1 MKNKPP
7 AEEVAGPQVVTF
19 DAILPPSMAVRAEQ
33 SGIKRAATDPL
44 IVLVLSVLAGAFVA
58 FGAIFA
64 TTVTA
69 GAGLPYGV
77 GRLLTGLVFSVGLI
91 MVIIAGAELFTG
103 NNLIVMA
110 WASGKVT
117 TTSLLL
123 NWLLT
128 FVGNCAGAMATA
140 GLMLCT
146 TQYTF
151 GSGAVGLAAL
161 TTANSK
167 AALAFVPALALGIM
181 CNALVC
187 LAAWMCYSA
196 RTAVDRVALIIL
208 PVAAFA
214 AAGFEHSIANAYFI
228 PMGLLI
234 KATAPDSFWL
244 SIGKTAADFPALSWS
259 GFVGNLVP
267 VAIGNIIGGA
277 LLVAAVYWFVYLRNP
292 GRGAPTAP
300 TR

>member
-1 MKNKPP
+1 MNDTAARK
-7 AEEVAGPQVVTF
+7 APQAVSIDT
-19 DAILPPSMAVRAEQ
+19 IMPGEMARRAEL
-33 SGIKRAATDPL
+33 SGVQRASMDPL
-44 IVLVLSVLAGAFVA
+44 TILVLSLVGGAFVA
-58 FGAIFA
+58 FGAIFS
-64 TTVTA
+64 TTVSA
-69 GAGLPYGV
+69 GAGGLPFGIAK
-77 GRLLTGLVFSVGLI
+77 LLSGTVFSVGLV
-91 MVIIAGAELFTG
+91 MVVVAGAELFTG

-128 FVGNCAGAMATA
+128 FVGNCVGAMATA

-244 SIGKTAADFPALSWS
+244 SIGKTAEDFPALSWS

>member
-1 MKNKPP
+1 MNDTAARK
-7 AEEVAGPQVVTF
+7 APQAVSIDT
-19 DAILPPSMAVRAEQ
+19 IMPGEMARRAEL
-33 SGIKRAATDPL
+33 SGVQRASMDPL
-44 IVLVLSVLAGAFVA
+44 TILVLSLVGGAFVA
-58 FGAIFA
+58 FGAIFS
-64 TTVTA
+64 TTVSA
-69 GAGLPYGV
+69 GAGGLPFGIAK
-77 GRLLTGLVFSVGLI
+77 LLSGTVFSVGLV
-91 MVIIAGAELFTG
+91 MVVVAGAELFTG

>member
-1 MKNKPP
+1 
-7 AEEVAGPQVVTF
+7 
-19 DAILPPSMAVRAEQ
+19 
-33 SGIKRAATDPL
+33 
-44 IVLVLSVLAGAFVA
+44 LVGGAFVA
-58 FGAIFA
+58 FGAIFS
-64 TTVTA
+64 TTVSA
-69 GAGLPYGV
+69 GADGLPFGV
-77 GRLLTGLVFSVGLI
+77 AKLLSGTVFSVGLV
-91 MVIIAGAELFTG
+91 MVVVAGAELFTG

-117 TTSLLL
+117 TSSLLL

>member
-1 MKNKPP
+1 MNDTAARK
-7 AEEVAGPQVVTF
+7 APQAVSIDT
-19 DAILPPSMAVRAEQ
+19 IMPGEMARRAEL
-33 SGIKRAATDPL
+33 SGVQRASMDPL
-44 IVLVLSVLAGAFVA
+44 TILVLSLVGGAFVA
-58 FGAIFA
+58 FGAIFS
-64 TTVTA
+64 TTVSA
-69 GAGLPYGV
+69 GSGGLPFGV
-77 GRLLTGLVFSVGLI
+77 AKLLSGTVFSVGLV
-91 MVIIAGAELFTG
+91 MVVVAGAELFTG

-117 TTSLLL
+117 TSSLLL

-167 AALAFVPALALGIM
+167 AALAFVPALALGVM

>member
-1 MKNKPP
+1 MNDTAARK
-7 AEEVAGPQVVTF
+7 APQAVSIDT
-19 DAILPPSMAVRAEQ
+19 IMPGEMARRAEL
-33 SGIKRAATDPL
+33 SGVQRASMDPL
-44 IVLVLSVLAGAFVA
+44 TILVLSLVGGAFVA
-58 FGAIFA
+58 FGAIFS
-64 TTVTA
+64 TTVSA
-69 GAGLPYGV
+69 GAGGLPFGV
-77 GRLLTGLVFSVGLI
+77 AKLLSGTVFSVGLV
-91 MVIIAGAELFTG
+91 MVVVAGAELFTG

-259 GFVGNLVP
+259 GFIGHLVP

>member
-1 MKNKPP
+1 MNDTAARK
-7 AEEVAGPQVVTF
+7 APQAVSIDT
-19 DAILPPSMAVRAEQ
+19 IMPGEMARRAEL
-33 SGIKRAATDPL
+33 SGVQRASMDPL
-44 IVLVLSVLAGAFVA
+44 TILVLSLVGGAFVA
-58 FGAIFA
+58 FGAIFS
-64 TTVTA
+64 TTVSA
-69 GAGLPYGV
+69 GSGGLPFGV
-77 GRLLTGLVFSVGLI
+77 AKLLSGTVFSVGLV
-91 MVIIAGAELFTG
+91 MVVVAGAELFTG

-117 TTSLLL
+117 TSSLLL

-244 SIGKTAADFPALSWS
+244 SIGKTAEDFPALSWS

>member
-1 MKNKPP
+1 MNDTAARK
-7 AEEVAGPQVVTF
+7 APQAVSIDT
-19 DAILPPSMAVRAEQ
+19 IMPGEMARRAEL
-33 SGIKRAATDPL
+33 SGVQRASMDPL
-44 IVLVLSVLAGAFVA
+44 TILVLSLVGGAFVA
-58 FGAIFA
+58 FGAIFS
-64 TTVTA
+64 TTVSA
-69 GAGLPYGV
+69 GSGGLPFGV
-77 GRLLTGLVFSVGLI
+77 AKLLSGTVFSVGLV
-91 MVIIAGAELFTG
+91 MVVVAGAELFTG

-117 TTSLLL
+117 TSSLLL

-167 AALAFVPALALGIM
+167 AALAFVPALALGVM

-259 GFVGNLVP
+259 GFIGNLVP

>member
-1 MKNKPP
+1 MNDTAARK
-7 AEEVAGPQVVTF
+7 APQAVSIDT
-19 DAILPPSMAVRAEQ
+19 IMPGEMARRAEL
-33 SGIKRAATDPL
+33 SGVQRASMDPL
-44 IVLVLSVLAGAFVA
+44 TILVLSLVGGAFVA
-58 FGAIFA
+58 FGAIFS
-64 TTVTA
+64 TTVSA
-69 GAGLPYGV
+69 GAGGLPFGV
-77 GRLLTGLVFSVGLI
+77 AKLLSGTVFSVGLV
-91 MVIIAGAELFTG
+91 MVVVAGAELFTG

-117 TTSLLL
+117 TSSLLL

-167 AALAFVPALALGIM
+167 AALAFVPALALGVM

>member
-1 MKNKPP
+1 MNDTAARK
-7 AEEVAGPQVVTF
+7 APQAVSIDT
-19 DAILPPSMAVRAEQ
+19 IMPGEMARRAEL
-33 SGIKRAATDPL
+33 SGVQRASMDPL
-44 IVLVLSVLAGAFVA
+44 TILVLSLVGGAFVA
-58 FGAIFA
+58 FGAIFS
-64 TTVTA
+64 TTVSA
-69 GAGLPYGV
+69 GSGGLPFGV
-77 GRLLTGLVFSVGLI
+77 AKLLSGTVFSVGLV
-91 MVIIAGAELFTG
+91 MVVVAGAELFTG

-128 FVGNCAGAMATA
+128 FVGNCVGAMATA

>member
-1 MKNKPP
+1 MNDTAARK
-7 AEEVAGPQVVTF
+7 APQAVSIDT
-19 DAILPPSMAVRAEQ
+19 IMPGEMARRAEL
-33 SGIKRAATDPL
+33 SGVQRASMDPL
-44 IVLVLSVLAGAFVA
+44 TILVLSLVGGAFVA
-58 FGAIFA
+58 FGAIFS
-64 TTVTA
+64 TTVSA
-69 GAGLPYGV
+69 GAGGLPFGV
-77 GRLLTGLVFSVGLI
+77 AKLLSGTVFSVGLV
-91 MVIIAGAELFTG
+91 MVVVAGAELFTG

-117 TTSLLL
+117 TSSLLL

-244 SIGKTAADFPALSWS
+244 SIGKTAEDFPALSWS

>member
-1 MKNKPP
+1 MNDTAARK
-7 AEEVAGPQVVTF
+7 APQAVSIDT
-19 DAILPPSMAVRAEQ
+19 IMPGEMARRAEL
-33 SGIKRAATDPL
+33 SGVQRASMDPL
-44 IVLVLSVLAGAFVA
+44 TILVLSLVGGAFVA
-58 FGAIFA
+58 FGAIFS
-64 TTVTA
+64 TTVSA
-69 GAGLPYGV
+69 GSGGLPFGV
-77 GRLLTGLVFSVGLI
+77 AKLLSGTVFSVGLV
-91 MVIIAGAELFTG
+91 MVVVAGAELFTG

>member
-1 MKNKPP
+1 MNDTAARK
-7 AEEVAGPQVVTF
+7 APQAVSIDT
-19 DAILPPSMAVRAEQ
+19 IMPGEMARRAEL
-33 SGIKRAATDPL
+33 SGVQRASMDPL
-44 IVLVLSVLAGAFVA
+44 TILVLSLVGGAFVA
-58 FGAIFA
+58 FGAIFS
-64 TTVTA
+64 TTVSA
-69 GAGLPYGV
+69 GSGGLPFGV
-77 GRLLTGLVFSVGLI
+77 AKLLSGTVFSVGLV
-91 MVIIAGAELFTG
+91 MVVVAGAELFTG

-117 TTSLLL
+117 TSSLLL

-167 AALAFVPALALGIM
+167 AALAFVPALALGVM

-234 KATAPDSFWL
+234 KSTAPDSFWL

-259 GFVGNLVP
+259 GFIGNLVP

>member
-1 MKNKPP
+1 MNDTAARK
-7 AEEVAGPQVVTF
+7 APQAVSIDT
-19 DAILPPSMAVRAEQ
+19 IMPGEMARRAEL
-33 SGIKRAATDPL
+33 SGVQRASMDPL
-44 IVLVLSVLAGAFVA
+44 TILVLSLVGGAFVA
-58 FGAIFA
+58 FGAIFS
-64 TTVTA
+64 TTVSA
-69 GAGLPYGV
+69 GAGGLPFGIAK
-77 GRLLTGLVFSVGLI
+77 LLSGTVFSVGLV
-91 MVIIAGAELFTG
+91 MVVVAGAELFTG

-244 SIGKTAADFPALSWS
+244 SIGKTAEDFPALSWS

>member
-1 MKNKPP
+1 MNDTAARK
-7 AEEVAGPQVVTF
+7 APQAVSIDT
-19 DAILPPSMAVRAEQ
+19 IMPGEMARRAEL
-33 SGIKRAATDPL
+33 SGVQRASMDPL
-44 IVLVLSVLAGAFVA
+44 TILVLSLVGGAFVA
-58 FGAIFA
+58 FGAIFS
-64 TTVTA
+64 TTVSA
-69 GAGLPYGV
+69 GSGGLPFGV
-77 GRLLTGLVFSVGLI
+77 AKLLSGTVFSVGLV
-91 MVIIAGAELFTG
+91 MVVVAGAELFTG

-167 AALAFVPALALGIM
+167 AALAFVPALALGVM

>member
-1 MKNKPP
+1 MNDTAARK
-7 AEEVAGPQVVTF
+7 APQAVSIDT
-19 DAILPPSMAVRAEQ
+19 IMPGEMARRAEL
-33 SGIKRAATDPL
+33 SGVQRASMDPL
-44 IVLVLSVLAGAFVA
+44 TILVLSLVGGAFVA
-58 FGAIFA
+58 FGAIFS
-64 TTVTA
+64 TTVSA
-69 GAGLPYGV
+69 GAGGLPFGIAK
-77 GRLLTGLVFSVGLI
+77 LLSGTVFSVGLV
-91 MVIIAGAELFTG
+91 MVVVAGAELFTG

-117 TTSLLL
+117 TSSLLL

-244 SIGKTAADFPALSWS
+244 SIGKTAEDFPALSWS

>member
-1 MKNKPP
+1 MNDTAARK
-7 AEEVAGPQVVTF
+7 APQAVSIDT
-19 DAILPPSMAVRAEQ
+19 IMPGEMARRAEL
-33 SGIKRAATDPL
+33 SGVQRASMDPL
-44 IVLVLSVLAGAFVA
+44 TILVLSLVGGAFVA
-58 FGAIFA
+58 FGAIFS
-64 TTVTA
+64 TTVSA
-69 GAGLPYGV
+69 GAGGLPFGV
-77 GRLLTGLVFSVGLI
+77 AKLLSGTVFSVGLV
-91 MVIIAGAELFTG
+91 MVVVAGAELFTG

-117 TTSLLL
+117 TSSLLL

-167 AALAFVPALALGIM
+167 AALAFVPALALGVM

-244 SIGKTAADFPALSWS
+244 SIGKTAEDFPALNWS

>member
-1 MKNKPP
+1 MNDTAARK
-7 AEEVAGPQVVTF
+7 APQAVSIDT
-19 DAILPPSMAVRAEQ
+19 IMPGEMARRAEL
-33 SGIKRAATDPL
+33 SGVQRASMDPL
-44 IVLVLSVLAGAFVA
+44 TILVLSLVGGAFVA
-58 FGAIFA
+58 FGAIFS
-64 TTVTA
+64 TTVSA
-69 GAGLPYGV
+69 GAGGLPFGV
-77 GRLLTGLVFSVGLI
+77 AKLLSGTVFSVGLV
-91 MVIIAGAELFTG
+91 MVVVAGAELFTG

>member
-1 MKNKPP
+1 MNDTAARK
-7 AEEVAGPQVVTF
+7 APQAVSIDT
-19 DAILPPSMAVRAEQ
+19 IMPGEMARRAEL
-33 SGIKRAATDPL
+33 SGVQRASMDPL
-44 IVLVLSVLAGAFVA
+44 TILVLSLVGGAFVA
-58 FGAIFA
+58 FGAIFS
-64 TTVTA
+64 TTVSA
-69 GAGLPYGV
+69 GSGGLPFGV
-77 GRLLTGLVFSVGLI
+77 AKLLSGTVFSVGLV
-91 MVIIAGAELFTG
+91 MVVVAGAELFTG

-128 FVGNCAGAMATA
+128 FVGNCVGAMATA

-161 TTANSK
+161 TAANSK

>member
-1 MKNKPP
+1 MNDTAARK
-7 AEEVAGPQVVTF
+7 APQAVSIDT
-19 DAILPPSMAVRAEQ
+19 IMPGEMARRAEL
-33 SGIKRAATDPL
+33 SGVQRASMDPL
-44 IVLVLSVLAGAFVA
+44 TILVLSLVGGAFVA
-58 FGAIFA
+58 FGAIFS
-64 TTVTA
+64 TTVSA
-69 GAGLPYGV
+69 GSGGLPFGV
-77 GRLLTGLVFSVGLI
+77 AKLLSGTVFSVGLV
-91 MVIIAGAELFTG
+91 MVVVAGAELFTG

-117 TTSLLL
+117 TSSLLL

-167 AALAFVPALALGIM
+167 AALAFVPALALGVM

-244 SIGKTAADFPALSWS
+244 SIGKTAEDFPALSWS

>member
-1 MKNKPP
+1 MNDTAARK
-7 AEEVAGPQVVTF
+7 APQAVSIDT
-19 DAILPPSMAVRAEQ
+19 IMPGEMARRAEL
-33 SGIKRAATDPL
+33 SGVQRASMDPL
-44 IVLVLSVLAGAFVA
+44 TILVLSLVGGAFVA
-58 FGAIFA
+58 FGAIFS
-64 TTVTA
+64 TTVSA
-69 GAGLPYGV
+69 GAGGLPFGV
-77 GRLLTGLVFSVGLI
+77 AKLLSGTVFSVGLV
-91 MVIIAGAELFTG
+91 MVVVAGAELFTG

-117 TTSLLL
+117 TSSLLL